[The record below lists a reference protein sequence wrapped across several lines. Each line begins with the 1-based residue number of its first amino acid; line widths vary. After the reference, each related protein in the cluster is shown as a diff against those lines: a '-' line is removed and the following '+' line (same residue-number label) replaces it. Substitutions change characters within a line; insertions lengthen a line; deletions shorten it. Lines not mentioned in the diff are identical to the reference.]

1 MKAPGVAGIIF
12 AVQKRRGVLVGP
24 LWCLSGQECT
34 PGSWQRT
41 GDKWHFDHDMA
52 FWLLCTCTASV
63 SVHVDSTEQTVKR
76 KIGVTCCNLPWQHR
90 TTPLISWSVCLVVSP
105 HNFYSFLWCSE
116 LLDGAPPSL
125 LFLCFPGGCCFC
137 LRELFALSFFF
148 CSSNKNSTN
157 LLPSVQK
164 KKRERNPTQ
173 NDRMAV
179 EHADSRWKDPQLKD
193 FSASLQISEQPI
205 ELKTLVM
212 NHDDFLSTISS
223 PYGVYM
229 VQGSFRT
236 QKLYQFQAFY
246 RGLNTRRTARFHSN
260 AIGSLF
266 PLYMLN

>member
-1 MKAPGVAGIIF
+1 MSKSEEEVAF
-12 AVQKRRGVLVGP
+12 LAKEDFQQFSL
-24 LWCLSGQECT
+24 
-34 PGSWQRT
+34 
-41 GDKWHFDHDMA
+41 A
-52 FWLLCTCTASV
+52 FSF
-63 SVHVDSTEQTVKR
+63 
-76 KIGVTCCNLPWQHR
+76 P
-90 TTPLISWSVCLVVSP
+90 TPLISWSVCLVVSP
-105 HNFYSFLWCSE
+105 HVFYSFLWCSE

-137 LRELFALSFFF
+137 LRELFALSFFAA
-148 CSSNKNSTN
+148 
-157 LLPSVQK
+157 LLIKIRQISCRPFK
-164 KKRERNPTQ
+164 KERERERNPTQ

-205 ELKTLVM
+205 ELKTLAM